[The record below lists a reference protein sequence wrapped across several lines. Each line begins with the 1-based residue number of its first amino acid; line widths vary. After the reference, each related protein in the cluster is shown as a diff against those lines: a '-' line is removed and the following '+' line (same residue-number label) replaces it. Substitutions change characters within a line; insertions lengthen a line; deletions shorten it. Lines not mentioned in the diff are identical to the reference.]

1 MTAERSV
8 IGIYCVI
15 FGLYCQIQIKRAD
28 RRRNGVLLYAL
39 IANFIL
45 CTAYFIDSTVQVK
58 FKIVVSHILHV
69 IVLYYCSDIMSESWL
84 LMWTAFSWFL
94 TRNSQ
99 EYVLIEDSFVP
110 AVFWMANVVDAL
122 YTAIDFI
129 SQLILVNVLDIQIS
143 SINVFSVSI
152 WSFTDVGF
160 CGANLW
166 SWLSP
171 AFCHLR
177 F

>member
-1 MTAERSV
+1 MVSTLQYHSVQMTAERSV

-69 IVLYYCSDIMSESWL
+69 IVLYYCSDIMHVRVW
-84 LMWTAFSWFL
+84 
-94 TRNSQ
+94 
-99 EYVLIEDSFVP
+99 I
-110 AVFWMANVVDAL
+110 MAPNVNGV
-122 YTAIDFI
+122 
-129 SQLILVNVLDIQIS
+129 QLIFDSELPGIRADRRFICSRCVLDGQRSRCTIYRHRLHFT
-143 SINVFSVSI
+143 INIGECTWHTNFL
-152 WSFTDVGF
+152 D
-160 CGANLW
+160 
-166 SWLSP
+166 
-171 AFCHLR
+171 
-177 F
+177 